1 MSDGIPP
8 ILAGDPQ
15 WRRLD
20 ARMLLVHP
28 VQEAVRFLPALLVVF
43 LSGRSSD
50 RSPWWDLGILAII
63 VVLGIM
69 RWFTTRYRIWGGQ
82 IELRQGL
89 VNRRLLTTPA
99 DRVRTVDVTAP
110 IWHRALGLARVEI
123 GTAGGGLGAHRIVL
137 DALAAPVAAQL
148 RGELLHRVATDVA
161 TADGPAGGPV
171 DEPEEVLVRLDP
183 AWVRYAPLTTSGLVS
198 AAAIW
203 GFSAQYIGQV
213 DELHDR
219 VEGAVDRV
227 AALGVGVAA
236 LAGFLS
242 ALVAVSVLA
251 VSGYVL
257 TYWRFRLTRHTGGT
271 LHISRGLITARATSL
286 EERRIRG
293 VEIGEPLGLRLAGAA
308 RLSAATSGLGQEGA
322 RSGSDWLTPPAPAE
336 VVDRTAVAVVGDEVA
351 VRGSLLSHGPA
362 ARRRRFTR
370 AILPAAVL
378 CAATLL
384 LTRAIDDL
392 PTALVVA
399 GCLPLLASPWLAAD
413 RYAALGH
420 ALTPRHLVVRSGTFD
435 RRRVVLAREGVI
447 GVTIRES
454 FFQRRAGLATVT
466 ATTAVGRQHYDAID
480 VPVELSTGLA
490 ADLLPGP
497 FAELLDAEHVPQ
509 PSSSDRA

>member
-1 MSDGIPP
+1 
-8 ILAGDPQ
+8 
-15 WRRLD
+15 
-20 ARMLLVHP
+20 MLLVHP

-69 RWFTTRYRIWGGQ
+69 RWVTTRYRIWGGQ

-148 RGELLHRVATDVA
+148 RGELLHRVATAVA
-161 TADGPAGGPV
+161 TADGPAEGLADVPANGPAGGPV

-203 GFSAQYIGQV
+203 GVSAQYIGQV
-213 DELHDR
+213 DELKDR

-257 TYWRFRLTRHTGGT
+257 TYWGFRLTRHTGGT

-293 VEIGEPLGLRLAGAA
+293 VEIGQPLGLRLAGAA

-336 VVDRTAVAVVGDEVA
+336 VVDRTAVEVVGDEVA
-351 VRGSLLSHGPA
+351 VRGPLLSHGPA

-384 LTRAIDDL
+384 LTRATDDL

-420 ALTPRHLVVRSGTFD
+420 ALTPRHLIVRSGTFS
-435 RRRVVLAREGVI
+435 RRRVVLARDGVI

>member
-50 RSPWWDLGILAII
+50 RSQWWDLGILAII

-69 RWFTTRYRIWGGQ
+69 RWVTTRYRIWGGQ

-420 ALTPRHLVVRSGTFD
+420 ALTPRHLIVRSGTFS
-435 RRRVVLAREGVI
+435 RRRVVLARDGVI

-497 FAELLDAEHVPQ
+497 FAELLDAGHVPQ

>member
-50 RSPWWDLGILAII
+50 RSQWWDLGILAII

-69 RWFTTRYRIWGGQ
+69 RWVTTRYRIWGGQ

-293 VEIGEPLGLRLAGAA
+293 VEIGQPLGLRLAGAA

-336 VVDRTAVAVVGDEVA
+336 VVDRTAVEVVGDEVA
-351 VRGSLLSHGPA
+351 VRGPLLSHGPA

-384 LTRAIDDL
+384 LTRATDDL

-480 VPVELSTGLA
+480 VPAELSTGLA